1 MHMEN
6 NQNNEKRKESARVL
20 TAKDGCLSSA
30 FTLNKW
36 FVKVKPCYA
45 IGKVC
50 FSFVLKKTEAERNN
64 SDSKSGKQQNAFD
77 IYIEM
82 DEFDN
87 WCDDILSVNH
97 TLERR
102 IENERKAQSA
112 KPYYSIT
119 TGTKGA
125 YTLKFCYSTVS
136 DVNISGKGNHKENG
150 VPVGQTLYANVPVSF
165 SWLRTL
171 AKYFKR
177 TSKPWFDNISNIIL
191 ESSTKR
197 HDIYDD
203 NYADE
208 NNTFDY
214 ENSQSQETQDAS
226 NNAKDDGMANN
237 MPKAENSPN
246 EANNASQSNASKDD
260 STNTTAKSELKRFT
274 LYTASKPCERTA
286 HKGDYSMQAT
296 EKPLVNGKIANDA
309 HSFNVVVT
317 HDIIE
322 KLGSKWTE
330 FLNKASDSSVKVV
343 MHYVTGTEEIKGKTY
358 NVVYLK
364 NMEL

>member
-1 MHMEN
+1 M
-6 NQNNEKRKESARVL
+6 
-20 TAKDGCLSSA
+20 CLCHS
-30 FTLNKW
+30 
-36 FVKVKPCYA
+36 VGY
-45 IGKVC
+45 
-50 FSFVLKKTEAERNN
+50 ER
-64 SDSKSGKQQNAFD
+64 SQ
-77 IYIEM
+77 
-82 DEFDN
+82 
-87 WCDDILSVNH
+87 
-97 TLERR
+97 
-102 IENERKAQSA
+102 
-112 KPYYSIT
+112 
-119 TGTKGA
+119 
-125 YTLKFCYSTVS
+125 
-136 DVNISGKGNHKENG
+136 
-150 VPVGQTLYANVPVSF
+150 
-165 SWLRTL
+165 
-171 AKYFKR
+171 
-177 TSKPWFDNISNIIL
+177 NISNVLQNRGLIIFPI
-191 ESSTKR
+191 S
-197 HDIYDD
+197 YW